1 MTSPGLQNKFIVFQ
15 PVARSGKCFPNEGT
29 LTINSSAPRR
39 GVRPCGAARPSPSCA
54 LPAAERHGPAAGSRR
69 RGAGEGPFHLPSA
82 RGLSHPAPHFRIPTT
97 TGFSLRAA
105 SPPRPGPTALLR
117 RPTACT
123 APGPRPSPAQQQ
135 RFCPQA
141 PLCVQL
147 LATAREASWNQRCIR
162 RI

>member
-29 LTINSSAPRR
+29 LTINSSTPRR

-82 RGLSHPAPHFRIPTT
+82 RGLSHPAPHFRTPTT

-123 APGPRPSPAQQQ
+123 APGPHPSPVQQQ

-147 LATAREASWNQRCIR
+147 LATAREASWSQRCIR